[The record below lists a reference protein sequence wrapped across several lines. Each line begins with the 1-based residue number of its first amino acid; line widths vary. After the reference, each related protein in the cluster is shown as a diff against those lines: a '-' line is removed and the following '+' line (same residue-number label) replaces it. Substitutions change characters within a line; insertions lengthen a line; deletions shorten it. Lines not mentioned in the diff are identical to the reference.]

1 MTHVHTHEG
10 YRALLMFFGIVF
22 SPVAL
27 HEFRG
32 FADSL
37 RLGGVLGAMGGLR
50 RSLSF
55 GWYLNRSS
63 RRLGSPAFIA
73 FSYVVF

>member
-10 YRALLMFFGIVF
+10 YRALLMVFSIVF

-37 RLGGVLGAMGGLR
+37 RLGGVGGN
-50 RSLSF
+50 
-55 GWYLNRSS
+55 GWFT
-63 RRLGSPAFIA
+63 AFCSIWM
-73 FSYVVF
+73 VFELIFRGV

>member
-10 YRALLMFFGIVF
+10 YRALLMVFSIVF

-37 RLGGVLGAMGGLR
+37 RLGGWVLGAMGGLR
-50 RSLSF
+50 RSVPF
-55 GWYLNRSS
+55 GWYLN
-63 RRLGSPAFIA
+63 
-73 FSYVVF
+73 